1 MYFCQKGLTQIHKLS
16 SSHFQ
21 VTINKASITYV
32 RTIDECMGVKYFVV
46 SGLDALKKATVID
59 LKDRV
64 RRAKE
69 VI

>member
-1 MYFCQKGLTQIHKLS
+1 MYFCQKSLTQIHKLS

-32 RTIDECMGVKYFVV
+32 RTIDESMGVKYFVV

-59 LKDRV
+59 LKERL